1 MVEHNVYRCYAGL
14 GLEILKVIEYCKEN
28 EDVRIGNIRVV
39 IYDSRA
45 IKRKQGAKSNTWQV
59 VS

>member
-14 GLEILKVIEYCKEN
+14 GLEILKGIEYCKEN
-28 EDVRIGNIRVV
+28 EDVVRIGNIRVV

-45 IKRKQGAKSNTWQV
+45 IKRKQGAKSNT
-59 VS
+59 